1 MCVFL
6 GEMKDSP
13 PIIASKAFP
22 LYSKK
27 KKNFSEEMVMKN
39 SCEIKV
45 FFNNFKKHVYNQKKI
60 HSFFSGF

>member
-1 MCVFL
+1 MWTTTVDIVTRKFMCVFL

-27 KKNFSEEMVMKN
+27 KKKTSVKRW
-39 SCEIKV
+39 S
-45 FFNNFKKHVYNQKKI
+45 
-60 HSFFSGF
+60 

>member
-27 KKNFSEEMVMKN
+27 KKKL
-39 SCEIKV
+39 
-45 FFNNFKKHVYNQKKI
+45 Q
-60 HSFFSGF
+60 